1 VSIIEFKSVSK
12 VYQAQTASV
21 HALKD
26 INLQIEAGEIFG
38 IIGKSGAGKSSLI
51 RCVNLLERPSSGE
64 IWVNGQNLLNLNAEQ
79 LRQARHQ
86 MGMVFQQFNLL
97 ATKTVYQNVAL
108 PLQLMRVDEAK
119 IKEKVHSL
127 LDLVGLADKAQVY
140 PKQLSGGQKQR
151 VAIARALTTNA
162 KILLCDEMTSS
173 LDPETTNSILN
184 LIKAIN
190 QEFKVTVLL
199 ITHEM
204 GVIKQVADRVAVL
217 DAGQVIEEADLVTL
231 FSEPKSP
238 LTKNLLDSAFKIELP
253 ESLRNQLSPHAEP
266 GLHAVLR
273 IEFVGQAASQPVI
286 DQLIREFKVHVNI
299 LQASI
304 EHLRQVMLGV
314 MILSLIGEPEET
326 QRAIAGLRAKGV
338 LVEIIGYGRW

>member
-1 VSIIEFKSVSK
+1 MSIIEFKNVSK

-26 INLQIEAGEIFG
+26 INLQVEAGEIFG

-64 IWVNGQNLLNLNAEQ
+64 VWVNGQNLLSLSAEQ

-173 LDPETTNSILN
+173 LDPETTNSILS

-217 DAGQVIEEADLVTL
+217 DAGQVIEEADVVTL

-253 ESLRNQLSPHAEP
+253 ESLRNQLSHHAEP
-266 GLHAVLR
+266 GMHAVLR